1 MYQPNLTQPNFKAH
15 EKWGK
20 GRKREERSEARRAVS
35 LPLLLPMANDSLAH
49 HLLLPLAGGCWS
61 DVEEE
66 EEPSN
71 VSFPSFWPP
80 FPALSPDPDSDADS
94 FVRPRMDRP
103 RVTAA
108 SSFFGLGFHD
118 GEDDEWAPA
127 DEDGE
132 LGLPLCW
139 DCLQLEDHDD
149 DDDHRRWDV
158 GVSDADEW
166 EQVAGREEA
175 AAAAAPAVRS
185 LQWEVLLAANSL
197 GSLVVDDGDDDLDS
211 GIETY
216 FLDDADDLLFGQ
228 LAAADADHEPPPG
241 KCGRPAAKAAVEA
254 LPTVVVAEADAQCAV
269 CKDGVEAGEE
279 RARRLP
285 CAHLYHD
292 GCILPWLAIRNTCPL
307 CRHELP
313 TDDPEYER
321 WKARRAG
328 GDGADADR
336 LGTAAGT
343 VSSSGYLDEWI
354 GERSNG
360 LV

>member
-1 MYQPNLTQPNFKAH
+1 
-15 EKWGK
+15 
-20 GRKREERSEARRAVS
+20 
-35 LPLLLPMANDSLAH
+35 MANDSLAH

-61 DVEEE
+61 DVDEEE
-66 EEPSN
+66 EEPGN

-80 FPALSPDPDSDADS
+80 FPGLSSDSDSDAAS

-103 RVTAA
+103 RETAA

-118 GEDDEWAPA
+118 GDDDEWAPP

-132 LGLPLCW
+132 LALPLCW
-139 DCLQLEDHDD
+139 DCLQLEDH

-166 EQVAGREEA
+166 EQVAGREEEEEA
-175 AAAAAPAVRS
+175 AAASAVRI
-185 LQWEVLLAANSL
+185 LEWEVLLAANSL
-197 GSLVVDDGDDDLDS
+197 GSLAVDDGDGDDDLDA

-216 FLDDADDLLFGQ
+216 FLDDADDLLFGH
-228 LAAADADHEPPPG
+228 LAAADADHEPPG

-254 LPTVVVAEADAQCAV
+254 LPTVVVAEADAARGDAQCAV
-269 CKDGVEAGEE
+269 CKDGVEAGE

-313 TDDPEYER
+313 TDDPEYEK
-321 WKARRAG
+321 WKARRAA
-328 GDGADADR
+328 GDGGDADR
-336 LGTAAGT
+336 RGTAAGMM
-343 VSSSGYLDEWI
+343 SSSGYLDEWV
-354 GERSNG
+354 GEG
-360 LV
+360 ATD

>member
-1 MYQPNLTQPNFKAH
+1 
-15 EKWGK
+15 
-20 GRKREERSEARRAVS
+20 
-35 LPLLLPMANDSLAH
+35 MANDSLAH

-61 DVEEE
+61 DVDEEE
-66 EEPSN
+66 KEPGN

-80 FPALSPDPDSDADS
+80 FPALSSDSDSDAAS

-103 RVTAA
+103 RETAA

-118 GEDDEWAPA
+118 GDDDEWAPP

-132 LGLPLCW
+132 LALPLCW
-139 DCLQLEDHDD
+139 DCLQLEDH

-166 EQVAGREEA
+166 EQVAGREQEEEEA
-175 AAAAAPAVRS
+175 AAASAVRS
-185 LQWEVLLAANSL
+185 LEWEVLLAANSL
-197 GSLVVDDGDDDLDS
+197 GSLAVDDGDGDDDLDA

-228 LAAADADHEPPPG
+228 LAAADADHEPPG

-254 LPTVVVAEADAQCAV
+254 LPTVVVAEADAARGDAQCAV
-269 CKDGVEAGEE
+269 CKDGVEAGE

-313 TDDPEYER
+313 TDDPEYEK
-321 WKARRAG
+321 WKARRAA
-328 GDGADADR
+328 GDGGDADR
-336 LGTAAGT
+336 RGTAAGMM
-343 VSSSGYLDEWI
+343 SSSGYLDEWV
-354 GERSNG
+354 GEG
-360 LV
+360 AAD